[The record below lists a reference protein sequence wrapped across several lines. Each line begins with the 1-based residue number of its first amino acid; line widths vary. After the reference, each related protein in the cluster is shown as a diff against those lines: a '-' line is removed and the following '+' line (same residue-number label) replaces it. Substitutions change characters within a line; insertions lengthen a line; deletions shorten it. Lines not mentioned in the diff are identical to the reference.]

1 MIKPQ
6 SKLHPLDGRLQCRY
20 QHPRAQEESS
30 AHRLG
35 RWLRCLCCDTLP
47 CSVADGVEGLDVLRL
62 GRGGSVAA
70 MRCLLC
76 RGRDVTHVSVNMWH
90 TEGWSARNIKLAQ
103 EVAWYLRSLRD
114 RLLASEVSSTCFQSI
129 SCRCLR
135 LLRRSDTSK
144 DGAEAMQHGR
154 STTTSWS
161 NQGMV
166 RLVREIKVL
175 ADAGTSPH

>member
-1 MIKPQ
+1 MV
-6 SKLHPLDGRLQCRY
+6 
-20 QHPRAQEESS
+20 
-30 AHRLG
+30 LG
-35 RWLRCLCCDTLP
+35 REHRQLEGGSAQAAKQAASAGGSLAVAPSAPTSAGRVLGT
-47 CSVADGVEGLDVLRL
+47 SVGTMVAVLVPRHIAMQWAGGVEGLDLLRL

-114 RLLASEVSSTCFQSI
+114 RLLAWEVSSTCFQSI

-135 LLRRSDTSK
+135 LLKRSDTSK

-161 NQGMV
+161 T
-166 RLVREIKVL
+166 KVW
-175 ADAGTSPH
+175 SVW